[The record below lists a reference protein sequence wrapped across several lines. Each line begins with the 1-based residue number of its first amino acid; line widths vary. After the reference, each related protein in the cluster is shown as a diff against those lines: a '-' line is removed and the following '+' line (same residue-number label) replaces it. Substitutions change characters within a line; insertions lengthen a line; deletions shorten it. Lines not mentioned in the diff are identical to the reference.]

1 MTPKQFNG
9 IYRPLVKIAW
19 ENYCIRTG
27 ISPNKKDAYRL
38 WYEAALR
45 DATRGRITTTKD
57 ATPKELQHLVAHFQ
71 AMVAPSDTIPMY
83 GWTDSQMA
91 RFQDLA
97 HAAHRAAQAD
107 GEPRAFLPYI
117 ESILRRHKVQQNDA
131 GRWHFPDRKESFDHI
146 MADLAVRA
154 NDTYWITR
162 TAAAAETRIRW
173 QLEQFLID
181 LDYLDK
187 RFVHDWQYIRG
198 IYKQSDMLPAD
209 INDCPAVTLW
219 KVLQMLDTHIRRICK
234 DFDVKPMDL
243 PTRAHPHD
251 HLKIS
256 ETAHHLHIG
265 HKLEHVAPVEV
276 HAAPAEEY
284 DPTPF

>member
-9 IYRPLVKIAW
+9 IYRPLVRIAC

-27 ISPNKKDAYRL
+27 NSPNKKDAYRL

-57 ATPKELQHLVAHFQ
+57 AKPKDHQALIQYFQ
-71 AMVAPSDTIPMY
+71 ALIAPSDTIPMY
-83 GWTDSQMA
+83 GWTVSQMA
-91 RFQDLA
+91 KFQDLS
-97 HAAHRAAQAD
+97 HAAHQAAHAD
-107 GEPRAFLPYI
+107 GESRAFLPYI
-117 ESILRRHKVQQNDA
+117 ESILRRHHVPQNA
-131 GRWHFPDRKESFDHI
+131 GRWHFTNNTDTFDHL
-146 MADLAVRA
+146 MADLAIRA
-154 NDTYWITR
+154 NDEYWIKR

-173 QLEQFLID
+173 QLEQFLLD

-187 RFVHDWQYIRG
+187 RYVHDWQYIRG
-198 IYKQSDMLPAD
+198 IYKQADMLPAD

-219 KVLQMLDTHIRRICK
+219 RVLQMLDTHIRRICK
-234 DFDVKPMDL
+234 DFDVRPMDL
-243 PTRAHPHD
+243 PTRAHPHP
-251 HLKIS
+251 HLAIT

-284 DPTPF
+284 DPIPF